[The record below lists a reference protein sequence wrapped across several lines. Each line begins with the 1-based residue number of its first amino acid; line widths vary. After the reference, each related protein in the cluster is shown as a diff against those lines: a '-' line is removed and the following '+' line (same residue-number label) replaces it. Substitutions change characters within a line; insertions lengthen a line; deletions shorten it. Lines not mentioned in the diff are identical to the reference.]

1 MSANTLIK
9 NANAAL
15 EKLNTS
21 LQTTKANAE
30 NAKAKVEAAAA
41 AAANTGSVTTP
52 IIEGANRAAE
62 QAAGVAGAAA
72 TLAQVAN
79 SAAARSGSA
88 PGGERVNAASNN
100 NPLTPVS
107 TNLFTTNIPKGSA
120 AVVTSGPS
128 GNQGG
133 QERRNIMQEAADALP
148 GSIAAK
154 PETKGGARR
163 RGRRSRKHRKATRK
177 QRKHRKA
184 TRKH

>member
-30 NAKAKVEAAAA
+30 NAKAKVKAAAAAA

-79 SAAARSGSA
+79 SAARSGSA

-100 NPLTPVS
+100 NPLTPV
-107 TNLFTTNIPKGSA
+107 KSA

-128 GNQGG
+128 GNQ
-133 QERRNIMQEAADALP
+133 QESNIMQEAADALP

-154 PETKGGARR
+154 PETTKGGARR

-177 QRKHRKA
+177 HRKS